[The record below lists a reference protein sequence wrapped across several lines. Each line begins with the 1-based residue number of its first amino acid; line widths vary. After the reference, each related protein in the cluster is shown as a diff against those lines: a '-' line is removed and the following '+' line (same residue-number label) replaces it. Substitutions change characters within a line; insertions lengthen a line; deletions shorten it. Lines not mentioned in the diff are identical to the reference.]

1 MKKPNII
8 YCNVIREDKEA
19 DRIAIKAT
27 HIEEMIDALI
37 EAKKAIETTADDEFG
52 IGVLTD
58 YNGNEQVYFLKHELL
73 QNIEQALKK
82 AGVE

>member
-19 DRIAIKAT
+19 DRIAIKAR

-37 EAKKAIETTADDEFG
+37 EAYSLMKRGHGKKVTLKEKEGIE
-52 IGVLTD
+52 
-58 YNGNEQVYFLKHELL
+58 KK
-73 QNIEQALKK
+73 IEQALKK